1 MMVTFKQLTLRFL
14 IIGSVTLAGCAGGGG
29 GGDESGGGS
38 DEDFSPADTG
48 GSLEREAFCGTAEPD
63 AATLSGL
70 SAAFS
75 QFLSARRTGALA
87 RSSMV
92 EIPVV
97 FHVISQGPGIEDGEV
112 PDSMM
117 ADQVAVLN
125 REFNDGADG
134 PSTPF
139 RFTLAG
145 INRVRK
151 PEWHVMAPGSDS
163 EMNAKRE
170 LHQGGAETLNFY
182 LVKTEGGILG
192 YTLLPVFVPLLP
204 DFDGIVMNFETLPG
218 GAFERY
224 NTGNVAVHETG
235 HWLGLLHTFSGECEG
250 FVGDLVTDTPA
261 EKIPGK
267 GEFCP
272 VDRDSCP
279 NLEGGDP
286 IHNHMTYTVD
296 SCRTGFTAGQLEF
309 MLFNAFAFRALNVL

>member
-1 MMVTFKQLTLRFL
+1 MVSFKQLTVRYLLLCLLF
-14 IIGSVTLAGCAGGGG
+14 SAGCAGGGG
-29 GGDESGGGS
+29 GSDDGGN
-38 DEDFSPADTG
+38 EDVSSPVDS

-70 SAAFS
+70 SAAFN
-75 QFLSARRTGALA
+75 QFLTSRRSGPLA

-97 FHVISQGPGIEDGEV
+97 FHVISKGPLLEDGEV
-112 PDSMM
+112 PDSML
-117 ADQVAVLN
+117 AAQVDVLN

-139 RFTLAG
+139 RFTLSG
-145 INRVRK
+145 INRVRR

-170 LHQGGAETLNFY
+170 LHSGGAETLNFY

-218 GAFERY
+218 GAFDRY

-235 HWLGLLHTFSGECEG
+235 PCLAPRHTFSGDGEG
-250 FVGDLVTDTPA
+250 F
-261 EKIPGK
+261 
-267 GEFCP
+267 
-272 VDRDSCP
+272 R
-279 NLEGGDP
+279 
-286 IHNHMTYTVD
+286 
-296 SCRTGFTAGQLEF
+296 
-309 MLFNAFAFRALNVL
+309 